1 MVLTTTSHHNFATA
15 QLAPLHQRAHL
26 LVTTAPPLPSSGMM
40 REAAP
45 PAAVLGSAMMGTPPR
60 LRAAPRMKS
69 TCMRSSVGSW
79 FIKTGADKQSTECA
93 AGQAAC
99 LGTVEVLPAVI
110 ETPDAT
116 IHIHP
121 TWPPMPE

>member
-1 MVLTTTSHHNFATA
+1 MYAP
-15 QLAPLHQRAHL
+15 LAPLPQRSSTHL

-69 TCMRSSVGSW
+69 TCMRRLIGGRLTQSGALRSSQLGRQHGS
-79 FIKTGADKQSTECA
+79 
-93 AGQAAC
+93 
-99 LGTVEVLPAVI
+99 VL
-110 ETPDAT
+110 
-116 IHIHP
+116 H
-121 TWPPMPE
+121 